1 MKGLVTFL
9 LSSSGVQAQL
19 SSAKIDSLL
28 DFFST
33 NQQRYQINVEQ
44 YCKFGD
50 LPLMELTEYQCQDV
64 IESSLVDGK
73 TCAYQCKHNNALTGN
88 IQCICANDD
97 SVTTDGSNCKWKFP
111 AYSSVCGLD
120 RMRSVDKELSDL
132 QASNDNIA
140 SKILGLNDLIDQ
152 SQQSIDGVNAQI
164 QSNQALIHQK
174 FTEAQAANE
183 QAKSGAATDLS
194 ALQTSLTST
203 LDKLAADDLSMSNS
217 IAANGVLASSLQS
230 SVTNHAASLQTQG
243 LDISENDR
251 DITHLQTEIGQL
263 DRDLDQQTGQLLT
276 SLNNQILKT
285 ESDRYNL
292 QLEIES
298 NAQHAAE
305 QDASLD
311 WSITQLN
318 TNLADEIAEGA
329 ARDAQLA
336 THTTEFGN
344 LKGDILA
351 NTNNIQSNN
360 ELITDKYDQLYNH
373 TNVAINAKET
383 LLTTQIDGLDAK
395 LEDHKILNGVRDDAI
410 EADIAAA
417 NAALATEVTNGQ
429 ARDGEIDAIQADIV
443 TINGATAGNTANI
456 DAVDQ
461 ALTNGIEQMNLKLN
475 ITEVQLSA
483 DIAAQEAAMILA
495 DVQLQNDID
504 ATNIHLNQTRN
515 DLAEEVARGSAR
527 DTRLQGLQTNT
538 DTLFSNVDSI
548 NNDIDW
554 TVDAMNAN
562 DTRMQGEIDANL
574 ADLTMANNM
583 LAAELRTADQ
593 ELNATDIQLAAD
605 LANTQAELDAEEAA
619 GVVRDTTL
627 ADHGARIGVAEADLI
642 NKQAQIDQTNVD
654 LDEAEHTLEHSIE
667 ATDDAIRA
675 DMASMQD
682 TLEDADHALEDMNT
696 ATNHRIDMTNTAVA
710 AESSRNDKQD
720 MELAMHENTLEDH
733 EDDLDDLATDI
744 AAVAANLANAGT
756 SLGDEIGTVDTELA
770 AQISALE
777 TAMKAAD
784 ALLDGDIDTLEADLG
799 ATNTALDLEVQKGA
813 ARSDTLDDHEAKI
826 TTLQSDTNI
835 NKDALSALEV
845 QMNSNFTTVKND
857 LTSQS
862 DGTMD
867 AINAL
872 EAKLTAVDQ
881 TLMAEDVLIRGEMA
895 TDKLLLEQKIDTDV
909 QDLDHTLRNHFN
921 NEIYN
926 MDTKFTTS
934 INALSVKQQKDINDI
949 HSALDFFWGVYRPS
963 KLVLFEGVFQP
974 EIGHLVTILPS
985 VYRIW
990 HLEVDIMPTG
1000 KNHYSWVNLLHFTAS
1015 GDNYGRPGDR
1025 MPLISLYPGE
1035 NKLHIACYVNN
1046 EVSYAYDNDYILPMH
1061 RWTKLEI
1068 GQTYVQSQFVYYV
1081 KLNGKQ
1087 VYSVVNRYPRDF
1099 SNMMVY
1105 GCDPWSEKPNAK
1117 LRNLYFTTSWAPNVI
1132 PVLSPVGPYRALED
1146 GKERSEGIEGV
1157 DSTGAPKTE

>member
-1 MKGLVTFL
+1 
-9 LSSSGVQAQL
+9 
-19 SSAKIDSLL
+19 
-28 DFFST
+28 
-33 NQQRYQINVEQ
+33 
-44 YCKFGD
+44 
-50 LPLMELTEYQCQDV
+50 MELTEYQCQDV

-73 TCAYQCKHNNALTGN
+73 TCAYQCKHNAAITGN

-132 QASNDNIA
+132 QASNDNIVA
-140 SKILGLNDLIDQ
+140 KILGLNDLIDQ
-152 SQQSIDGVNAQI
+152 SQNSIDNVNQQI
-164 QSNQALIHQK
+164 ATNQALIHEK
-174 FTEAQAANE
+174 FTAAQGANDQAA
-183 QAKSGAATDLS
+183 ADAALAIATLETALKGELDTLVSTDINL
-194 ALQTSLTST
+194 LNTVQ
-203 LDKLAADDLSMSNS
+203 SN
-217 IAANGVLASSLQS
+217 GQLASDLQDDVS
-230 SVTNHAASLQTQG
+230 THTASLQTQG
-243 LDISENDR
+243 LAISENDR
-251 DITHLQTEIGQL
+251 MISHLQTDIGQL

-298 NAQHAAE
+298 NAQHASE
-305 QDASLD
+305 QDAALDSSIQSLA
-311 WSITQLN
+311 
-318 TNLADEIAEGA
+318 TNLDAEIAEGKI
-329 ARDAQLA
+329 RDATLA
-336 THTTEFGN
+336 THSTQFGQ
-344 LKGDILA
+344 LSADIDL
-351 NTNNIQSNN
+351 NTKNIQSNN
-360 ELITDKYDQLYNH
+360 QLISDKYDQLYNH
-373 TNVAINAKET
+373 TNSAVDAQQIVLSTE
-383 LLTTQIDGLDAK
+383 IDGLEAELTSQK
-395 LEDHKILNGVRDDAI
+395 TLNGVRDATLQANID
-410 EADIAAA
+410 AA
-417 NAALATEVTNGQ
+417 NADLAVEVANGVS
-429 ARDGEIDAIQADIV
+429 RDGEITAIKGDID
-443 TINGATAGNTANI
+443 TINGATAGNTAAINS
-456 DAVDQ
+456 VDQ

-475 ITEVQLSA
+475 ITEVELNA

-495 DVQLQNDID
+495 DVNLQNDID
-504 ATNIHLNQTRN
+504 TTNIHLNQTRN

-538 DTLFSNVDSI
+538 DTLFNNVDSI
-548 NNDIDW
+548 NNEIDW
-554 TVDAMNAN
+554 TVDAMKAN

-574 ADLTMANNM
+574 ASLTQMNNDLAT
-583 LAAELRTADQ
+583 ELRAADQ
-593 ELNATDIQLAAD
+593 TLNATDMQLEAD
-605 LANTQAELDAEEAA
+605 LTSTNTALDAEEAK

-627 ADHGARIGVAEADLI
+627 ADHGARIGAAEADLI
-642 NKQAQIDQTNVD
+642 NKQTQIDTTNTNLAD
-654 LDEAEHTLEHSIE
+654 AQHTLEHSIE
-667 ATDDAIRA
+667 DTDDAIRA
-675 DMASMQD
+675 DMASMQS

-696 ATNHRIDMTNTAVA
+696 ATNHRIDQTNTAVA
-710 AESSRNDKQD
+710 AEASRNDKQD
-720 MELAMHENTLEDH
+720 VELAMHEDTLEDH
-733 EDDLDDLATDI
+733 EDDLDDLAEDI
-744 AAVAANLANAGT
+744 AAVAASLANAGDD
-756 SLGDEIGTVDTELA
+756 LGSQIGTVDADLA
-770 AQISALE
+770 AKIAALE
-777 TAMKAAD
+777 TAMQTAD
-784 ALLDGDIDTLEADLG
+784 SALDADIDQLETDLGTTNTNLDLEVAEGVRRDGELTAHEGRITTLEAD
-799 ATNTALDLEVQKGA
+799 
-813 ARSDTLDDHEAKI
+813 TL
-826 TTLQSDTNI
+826 I
-835 NKDALSALEV
+835 NKDALAELEV
-845 QMNSNFTTVKND
+845 QMNKNLTTVTND
-857 LTSQS
+857 LVTKS
-862 DGTMD
+862 DGTSD

-881 TLMAEDVLIRGEMA
+881 ALMAEDVLIRGEMA

-949 HSALDFFWGVYRPS
+949 HAALDFFWGVYRPS

-974 EIGHLVTILPS
+974 EIGHLITILPS

-1146 GKERSEGIEGV
+1146 GKERSEGIDGV

>member
-19 SSAKIDSLL
+19 SSSKIDSLL
-28 DFFST
+28 DFFSA

-120 RMRSVDKELSDL
+120 RMRSVDKDLSDL
-132 QASNDNIA
+132 QASNDNIVA
-140 SKILGLNDLIDQ
+140 KILGLNGLIDQ
-152 SQQSIDGVNAQI
+152 SQLSIDNVNEQI
-164 QSNQALIHQK
+164 QSNQALIHEK
-174 FTEAQAANE
+174 FTSAQAANND
-183 QAKSGAATDLS
+183 AKSEAAAAIAKLESDLT
-194 ALQTSLTST
+194 LT
-203 LDKLAADDLSMSNS
+203 LDSLVAADLTLGNTIQTNS
-217 IAANGVLASSLQS
+217 DLASSLTN
-230 SVTNHAASLQTQG
+230 SVSNHAASLQKQG

-311 WSITQLN
+311 WSISQLN

-329 ARDAQLA
+329 ARDAKLA
-336 THTTEFGN
+336 THTTTFDN
-344 LKGDILA
+344 LNNKIQT
-351 NTNNIQSNN
+351 NTNNIQANN
-360 ELITDKYDQLYNH
+360 GLISDKYDQLYNH
-373 TNVAINAKET
+373 TNVAINAKEA
-383 LLTTQIDGLDAK
+383 LLTTQIEGLDTK
-395 LEDHKILNGVRDDAI
+395 LEDHKTLNGVRDQTLQANID
-410 EADIAAA
+410 AA
-417 NAALATEVTNGQ
+417 NTALGVEVANGV
-429 ARDGEIDAIQADIV
+429 ARDGEITAIQADIV
-443 TINGATAGNTANI
+443 TINGATAGNTAAI

-461 ALTNGIEQMNLKLN
+461 ALNSGIDQMNLKLN
-475 ITEVQLSA
+475 ITEVELSA

-495 DVQLQNDID
+495 DVQLQADID

-538 DTLFSNVDSI
+538 DTLFSNVESI

-583 LAAELRTADQ
+583 LAAELRAADQ
-593 ELNATDIQLAAD
+593 ALNATDMQLESD
-605 LANTQAELDAEEAA
+605 LANTQADLDAEEAA
-619 GVVRDTTL
+619 GIVRDGTL
-627 ADHGARIGVAEADLI
+627 ANHEGRIVIAEADLI

-654 LDEAEHTLEHSIE
+654 LAEAEHTLEHSIE
-667 ATDDAIRA
+667 NTDDAIRA

-720 MELAMHENTLEDH
+720 VELAMHENTLEDH
-733 EDDLDDLATDI
+733 EDDLDDLANDI
-744 AAVAANLANAGT
+744 AAVAANLASAGD

-799 ATNTALDLEVQKGA
+799 TTNTNLDLEVQAGA
-813 ARSDTLDDHEAKI
+813 GRDAVLADHESRI
-826 TTLQSDTNI
+826 TTLTSDTGI
-835 NKDALSALEV
+835 NKAALDALEV

-857 LTSQS
+857 LSTQS